1 MPFIIGSIAAAAG
14 LEDKKVT
21 KQPRAGLKRYFEWL
35 SRGKRT
41 GRVAYVLKEWDLPK
55 PGPGAE
61 WALDSKFDAA
71 QELLRDPGLKVV
83 FKAAI
88 DKGAEVVKPPEL
100 ELE

>member
-1 MPFIIGSIAAAAG
+1 
-14 LEDKKVT
+14 
-21 KQPRAGLKRYFEWL
+21 
-35 SRGKRT
+35 
-41 GRVAYVLKEWDLPK
+41 VLKEWDLPK

-61 WALDSKFDAA
+61 WGLDSKFDAA

-88 DKGAEVVKPPEL
+88 DKGVVVKPPEH